1 MENATK
7 QTAVDFEDKSNQ
19 ELAAVSLATNETQD
33 DRDKNQKSLNRC
45 LDRHL
50 MLVTKVQ
57 LGTEWKWLLPFAR
70 NTETESLRQ
79 VLNYPSVHFECVT
92 DAHFPTRRQLSV
104 H

>member
-7 QTAVDFEDKSNQ
+7 QTAIDFEDVSNQ
-19 ELAAVSLATNETQD
+19 EFASVSLAPDETQD
-33 DRDKNQKSLNRC
+33 DRDKKQKSLNRC

-70 NTETESLRQ
+70 NMETESLRQ
-79 VLNYPSVHFECVT
+79 VSCYWSVENLFNI
-92 DAHFPTRRQLSV
+92 
-104 H
+104 